1 MEDFMLRGLMGGVG
15 VALVTGPVGCFIVWR
30 KMAYFG
36 NSMAHTALLGVA
48 IGFAFGIDLRLG
60 ILISCMS
67 LTIILVFLQSRK
79 TLSTDTLLG
88 ILAHMALAVG
98 FIAVS
103 VLDTLRVDL
112 MGYLFGDILAVGA
125 LDLWWIYLGGAAAM
139 GVLAWLWRGLLAVT
153 VNEELASAE
162 GVPTFAVKLVFMLL
176 IAFIIAVAMKL
187 IGILLILSMLIIP
200 PAAARRFSK
209 TPEQMAALAVLA
221 GVVSV
226 GAGLWASLEWDA
238 PAGPCIVVAASAL
251 FLFSYAWEM
260 IAGRG

>member
-1 MEDFMLRGLMGGVG
+1 MEDFMFRGLMGGVG

-36 NSMAHTALLGVA
+36 SSMSHTALLGVA
-48 IGFAFGIDLRLG
+48 IGFLFGLDLRLG
-60 ILISCMS
+60 ILVSCIG
-67 LTIILVFLQSRK
+67 LAIVLVLLQSQK
-79 TLSTDTLLG
+79 KLSTDTLLG

-103 VLDTLRVDL
+103 LMETLRVDL
-112 MGYLFGDILAVGA
+112 MGYLFGDILSIGT
-125 LDLWWIYLGGAAAM
+125 LDLWWIYLGGAAAL
-139 GVLAWLWRGLLAVT
+139 GVLAWLWRGLLALT

-187 IGILLILSMLIIP
+187 IGILLITSMLIIP
-200 PAAARRFSK
+200 AAAARRFSK
-209 TPEQMAALAVLA
+209 TPEQMAALAALA
-221 GVVSV
+221 GIVSV
-226 GAGLWASLEWDA
+226 GAGLWASLEWNA

-251 FLFSYAWEM
+251 FLLSYAWEM